1 MKKVAAIIT
10 CLNSQN
16 YIRKTIDSILS
27 QAYPNMDIIAVDD
40 GSTDSTRSIL
50 ESYAPRIRV
59 LTHKE
64 NKNLGQPASLNHG
77 IRETDA
83 ELIALIDHDD
93 IWYPHKIQRQV
104 DVFDQIKDVGLVYT
118 NGYAID
124 PSDKILYKLLP
135 DHFEEKHLI
144 GEILLNCYVI
154 CPTQAMIRT
163 DLIHKVGF
171 YREDVP
177 SCSDH
182 DMYVKLSEMTKFYYI
197 SDCLVGYRQ
206 HPGQQSRRRRMWEDG
221 SKVLDDA
228 FRRYPYPKSL
238 RRRRKAVLH
247 FRLGQ
252 HDLQHNYLLRGL
264 FHIATAGALD
274 PVRASKEFFRQAIK

>member
-1 MKKVAAIIT
+1 VAAIIT
-10 CLNSQN
+10 CSNSQN

-27 QAYPNMDIIAVDD
+27 QTYPNMDIIAVDD
-40 GSTDSTRSIL
+40 GSTDGTRPIL

-59 LTHKE
+59 LTHKD
-64 NKNLGQPASLNHG
+64 NKNLGQPASLNRG
-77 IRETDA
+77 IRDTDA
-83 ELIALIDHDD
+83 ELIAPIDHDD

-104 DVFDQIKDVGLVYT
+104 DVFDRIKDVGLVYT

-124 PSDKILYKLLP
+124 PSDKILYKLLT
-135 DHFEEKHLI
+135 DNFVEKQLP
-144 GEILLNCYVI
+144 GEILLDCYI
-154 CPTQAMIRT
+154 PSPSQAMIRA
-163 DLIHKVGF
+163 DLIHRVGLF
-171 YREDVP
+171 REDVL

-182 DMYVKLSEMTKFYYI
+182 DMYVKLSELTKFYYI

-206 HPGQQSRRRRMWEDG
+206 HAGQQSRRRRMWEDG

-252 HDLQHNYLLRGL
+252 YDLQHNYLMRGL
-264 FHIATAGALD
+264 FHIAMAGAID
-274 PVRASKEFFRQAIK
+274 PVRASKEFFRRAKD